1 MLNLSPI
8 TIEREDVFIRRYD
21 RLLAWSLQ
29 MTERDRALAE
39 DLLHD
44 LFIQFTL
51 NEPDL
56 EQIANLDGYLY
67 TMLRNLHLAHKRRDT
82 RNRLEQ
88 LSIVEYDSAEIGLR
102 TIDLRD
108 QIQAQEQLR
117 RVCQYAC
124 VRKDTAKIAS
134 VLILRFFHGYY
145 PEEIVHV
152 MRSPR
157 HSTRS
162 CDDDDRDC
170 RYEIPSQNEGDYG
183 KYDRGF
189 DEPSR

>member
-1 MLNLSPI
+1 MLNLNRV
-8 TIEREDVFIRRYD
+8 TIEREDVFIERYD

-56 EQIANLDGYLY
+56 DQIANLDGYLY

-88 LSIVEYDSAEIGLR
+88 R
-102 TIDLRD
+102 
-108 QIQAQEQLR
+108 
-117 RVCQYAC
+117 
-124 VRKDTAKIAS
+124 
-134 VLILRFFHGYY
+134 
-145 PEEIVHV
+145 
-152 MRSPR
+152 
-157 HSTRS
+157 
-162 CDDDDRDC
+162 
-170 RYEIPSQNEGDYG
+170 
-183 KYDRGF
+183 
-189 DEPSR
+189 